1 MVVRVRAM
9 LLALPLPSSLPVRLP
24 STSFLGPPCSA
35 IAIASSAALVPAL
48 FCPRMISR
56 YLSLDDG
63 DDHDDDDHAVS
74 SRKIGGVDAAAAV
87 WRSSRT
93 RRRRRS
99 LSIPRSRRNPEEFV
113 VELRFRRRSFHSS
126 SLLSMAAACNSPPPD
141 YRANVGVCLVNSKNE
156 VFVASRVD
164 VPGAWQMPQGG
175 VDEGEDPQGAAFR
188 ELREETG
195 VVSAEVLGEVPDW
208 LTYDFPPDVK
218 AKITALWG
226 REWTGQAQKWFLFRF
241 TGDESEINLAGDG
254 SEAAEFS
261 EWKWLPV
268 EEVISNAVD
277 FKKPVYEQAFKH
289 LAPLIKS

>member
-1 MVVRVRAM
+1 MVVRVKAM

-24 STSFLGPPCSA
+24 STLFFGPPCSA
-35 IAIASSAALVPAL
+35 IAVASSAALVPAL
-48 FCPRMISR
+48 FCP
-56 YLSLDDG
+56 
-63 DDHDDDDHAVS
+63 
-74 SRKIGGVDAAAAV
+74 
-87 WRSSRT
+87 
-93 RRRRRS
+93 
-99 LSIPRSRRNPEEFV
+99 P
-113 VELRFRRRSFHSS
+113 
-126 SLLSMAAACNSPPPD
+126 CNSPPPD

-218 AKITALWG
+218 VKITALWG

-289 LAPLIKS
+289 LAPLLKS